1 MFLLINKT
9 ILLNLL
15 YIYKIFI
22 ILNFVKMSSSSSPSI
37 DLVDNNDFDARTLP
51 RIGGVHKDVEI
62 CDKVRLIQY
71 LLLGEV
77 I

>member
-1 MFLLINKT
+1 
-9 ILLNLL
+9 
-15 YIYKIFI
+15 
-22 ILNFVKMSSSSSPSI
+22 MSSSSSPSI